1 MVRRNEGTPVTDNH
15 DEPGAVPPVAPVPPV
30 TSVPPRYGEYSYAPP
45 PGYAPPPRVPEGSGQ
60 APWVPPIKPGLVPLR
75 PLAFGTL
82 LGAPFQVLRRNT
94 GPTLGSALIIQFAI
108 GIVTALVVGG
118 AALLAFSRVDSAS
131 SEDYDAV
138 SAGATAIVLLSTLVP
153 LAVALVT
160 GALLQSILVIEVSR
174 EILGEKRRM
183 GELWRAAGRRIWP
196 LALWT
201 LLQAAVIVIVLAVV
215 VGVVVLLAMLGGVGT
230 VFAVIVGILS
240 FLGIAVLAAWLTTKL
255 SLVPCVIVLERAGVR
270 QAIVRSWRL
279 TDRSFWKTL
288 GTEWLVSVIV
298 YTASQVV
305 VQPIS
310 LIFGLGVGLLAP
322 NGTDSSGF
330 SSEWVLI
337 GGLYLLIGVIQLVF
351 GAISAV
357 VQAATVS
364 VIYVDLRI
372 RKEGLDLE
380 LIRFV
385 EAREAGQ
392 TKPDDDPFRV
402 TAAAQGS
409 AGSGGSGASGPAQ
422 PESRV

>member
-1 MVRRNEGTPVTDNH
+1 
-15 DEPGAVPPVAPVPPV
+15 
-30 TSVPPRYGEYSYAPP
+30 
-45 PGYAPPPRVPEGSGQ
+45 
-60 APWVPPIKPGLVPLR
+60 
-75 PLAFGTL
+75 
-82 LGAPFQVLRRNT
+82 
-94 GPTLGSALIIQFAI
+94 
-108 GIVTALVVGG
+108 
-118 AALLAFSRVDSAS
+118 
-131 SEDYDAV
+131 
-138 SAGATAIVLLSTLVP
+138 
-153 LAVALVT
+153 
-160 GALLQSILVIEVSR
+160 
-174 EILGEKRRM
+174 
-183 GELWRAAGRRIWP
+183 
-196 LALWT
+196 
-201 LLQAAVIVIVLAVV
+201 VIVLAVV